1 MAPVDLCRA
10 EFQNCWDKGCATVPT
25 IGPNPSLININE
37 ASFVGLDVSF
47 KQLCNC
53 LSSMAPATASPPK
66 CEAYSCYNSG
76 TCVVNG
82 TAIM

>member
-1 MAPVDLCRA
+1 MAPVDLCRV
-10 EFQNCWDKGCATVPT
+10 EFRNCWDKGCATVLN

-37 ASFVGLDVSF
+37 ASFVGLDASF
-47 KQLCNC
+47 EQLCNC
-53 LSSMAPATASPPK
+53 PSSMAPATNTTQ
-66 CEAYSCYNSG
+66 CEAYTCYNSG